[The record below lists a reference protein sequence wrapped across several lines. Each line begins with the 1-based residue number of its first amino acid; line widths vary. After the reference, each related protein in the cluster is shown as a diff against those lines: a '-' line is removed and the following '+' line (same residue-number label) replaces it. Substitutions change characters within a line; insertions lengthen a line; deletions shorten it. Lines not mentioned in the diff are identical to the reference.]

1 MRASGWSVQNNMIKR
16 LNAIRNRRFA
26 IVTAVYWFL
35 LLYIIA
41 ALVWWFIELE
51 RQNRDMA
58 AILLNSIPVNAR
70 NYQEQVYKVND
81 ETRRHTVQ
89 FAMEG
94 ITFLVLIMLSAGYVY
109 RALRR
114 QIRLQQQ
121 QQNFMMA
128 VTHELKTPIAV
139 AKLNLETLQRHKLE
153 KEKTDKLISN
163 TLQETNRLNQLANNI
178 LVSSQLDGGRYK
190 LTREEID
197 LSLFLENTISEFSHR
212 FPDRKWLTDIQPGIE
227 FIGDPLLMGIL
238 INNLLENA
246 YKYSPSGSSIEAR
259 LQTASDQVVLE
270 ILDQGPGIPDNEKKN
285 IFQQFYRIGNE
296 QTRSAKGTGLGLHLC
311 KKIAADHN
319 GKIYVKDN
327 QPKGSNFIIRF
338 RR

>member
-1 MRASGWSVQNNMIKR
+1 
-16 LNAIRNRRFA
+16 
-26 IVTAVYWFL
+26 
-35 LLYIIA
+35 
-41 ALVWWFIELE
+41 
-51 RQNRDMA
+51 MA
-58 AILLNSIPVNAR
+58 AIKLHSIAVNDTK
-70 NYQEQVYKVND
+70 YQHEVDKLND

-89 FAMEG
+89 YAMEG
-94 ITFLVLIMLSAGYVY
+94 ITFLALIMLSAGYVY

-114 QIRLQQQ
+114 QIHLQQQ

-139 AKLNLETLQRHKLE
+139 AKLNLETLQRHHLD
-153 KEKTDKLISN
+153 KEKTDKIISN
-163 TLQETNRLNQLANNI
+163 TLQETNRLNHLANNI

-190 LTREEID
+190 VTREEID
-197 LSLFLENTISEFSHR
+197 LSLFLQDTVNDFSQR
-212 FPDRKWLTDIQPGIE
+212 FPDRVWLTSIDPSIE
-227 FIGDPLLMGIL
+227 FIGDPLLIGIL

-246 YKYSPSGSSIEAR
+246 YKYSPKGSTIEAR
-259 LQTASDQVVLE
+259 LNVNAEQVVLE
-270 ILDQGPGIPDNEKKN
+270 ILDEGPGIPDNEKKN

-311 KKIAADHN
+311 KKIAADHY

-327 QPKGSNFIIRF
+327 HPKGSNFIILF

>member
-1 MRASGWSVQNNMIKR
+1 MIKS

-51 RQNRDMA
+51 RQNREMA
-58 AILLNSIPVNAR
+58 AIKLHSIKATETSYQHEVN
-70 NYQEQVYKVND
+70 KLND

-89 FAMEG
+89 YAMEG
-94 ITFLVLIMLSAGYVY
+94 ITFLALIMLSAGYVY
-109 RALRR
+109 RTLRR

-139 AKLNLETLQRHKLE
+139 AKLNLETLQRHHLD
-153 KEKTDKLISN
+153 KEKTDKIISN

-190 LTREEID
+190 VTREEID
-197 LSLFLENTISEFSHR
+197 LSLFLQDIVKECSQR
-212 FPDRKWLTDIQPGIE
+212 FPDRVWLTSIDPSIE
-227 FIGDPLLMGIL
+227 FIGDPLLIGIL

-246 YKYSPSGSSIEAR
+246 YKYSPKGSVIESR
-259 LQTASDQVVLE
+259 LHANAEQVVLE
-270 ILDQGPGIPDNEKKN
+270 ILDEGPGIPDNEKKN

-327 QPKGSNFIIRF
+327 QPKGSNFIILF

>member
-1 MRASGWSVQNNMIKR
+1 MIKR
-16 LNAIRNRRFA
+16 LKAFRNRRLT

-58 AILLNSIPVNAR
+58 AVRLNAVATNEA
-70 NYQEQVYKVND
+70 QQKEQVEKINED
-81 ETRRHTVQ
+81 TRRHTVQ

-139 AKLNLETLQRHKLE
+139 AKLNLETLQRHQLG

-178 LVSSQLDGGRYK
+178 LVSSQLDGGGYK
-190 LTREEID
+190 ITREDID
-197 LSLFLENTISEFSHR
+197 LSLFLQHTITDFSQR
-212 FPDRKWLTDIQPGIE
+212 FPDREWISDIEPGVE
-227 FIGDPLLMGIL
+227 FIGDPLLIGIL
-238 INNLLENA
+238 VNNLLENA
-246 YKYSPSGSSIEAR
+246 YKYSSAGTSIEMKLHTMDDHVI
-259 LQTASDQVVLE
+259 LQV
-270 ILDQGPGIPDNEKKN
+270 LDQGPGIPDNEKKN

-296 QTRSAKGTGLGLHLC
+296 QTRSTKGTGLGLHLC

-319 GKIYVKDN
+319 GKINVKDN

-338 RR
+338 RQ

>member
-1 MRASGWSVQNNMIKR
+1 M
-16 LNAIRNRRFA
+16 
-26 IVTAVYWFL
+26 TAVYWFL

-58 AILLNSIPVNAR
+58 AIKLRSIAANESR
-70 NYQEQVYKVND
+70 YQQQVDKVNE

-139 AKLNLETLQRHKLE
+139 SKLNLETLQRHQLS

-190 LTREEID
+190 VTREEID
-197 LSLFLENTISEFSHR
+197 LSLFLQDTIDEFSQR
-212 FPDRKWLTDIQPGIE
+212 FPDREWICDIQNGIE
-227 FIGDPLLMGIL
+227 FIGDPLLIGIL
-238 INNLLENA
+238 INNLVENA
-246 YKYSPSGSSIEAR
+246 YKYSPTGSRIEVR
-259 LQTASDQVVLE
+259 LHATEDQVVLQV
-270 ILDQGPGIPDNEKKN
+270 LDEGPGIPDNEKKN

-319 GKIYVKDN
+319 GKINVKDN
-327 QPKGSNFIIRF
+327 HPKGSNFIIRF

>member
-1 MRASGWSVQNNMIKR
+1 MIKS
-16 LNAIRNRRFA
+16 LNAIRNRRLT

-58 AILLNSIPVNAR
+58 AIKLRSIAANESR
-70 NYQEQVYKVND
+70 YQQQVDKVNE

-139 AKLNLETLQRHKLE
+139 SKLNLETLQRHQLS

-190 LTREEID
+190 VTREEID
-197 LSLFLENTISEFSHR
+197 LSLFLQDTIDEFSQR
-212 FPDRKWLTDIQPGIE
+212 FPDREWICDIQNGIE
-227 FIGDPLLMGIL
+227 FIGDPLLIGIL
-238 INNLLENA
+238 INNLVENA
-246 YKYSPSGSSIEAR
+246 YKYSPTGSRIEVR
-259 LQTASDQVVLE
+259 LHATEDQVVLQV
-270 ILDQGPGIPDNEKKN
+270 LDEGPGIPDNEKKN

-319 GKIYVKDN
+319 GKINVKDN
-327 QPKGSNFIIRF
+327 HPKGSNFIIRF

>member
-1 MRASGWSVQNNMIKR
+1 MQASDWSVLNNMIKR
-16 LNAIRNRRFA
+16 LKAIRNRRLA
-26 IVTAVYWFL
+26 VVTAVYWFL
-35 LLYIIA
+35 LVYIIA

-51 RQNRDMA
+51 RQNQQMTAIKINSISANQPGYQNLLA
-58 AILLNSIPVNAR
+58 AIN
-70 NYQEQVYKVND
+70 QEKK
-81 ETRRHTVQ
+81 RHTFQ

-94 ITFLVLIMLSAGYVY
+94 ITFLGLIMLSAGYVY

-139 AKLNLETLQRHKLE
+139 SKLNLETLQKHQLD
-153 KEKTDKLISN
+153 KEKTLKLIGN

-178 LVSSQLDGGRYK
+178 LVSSQLDGGRYN
-190 LTREEID
+190 LTREDID
-197 LSLFLENTISEFSHR
+197 LSLFLEDTVHDFSQR
-212 FPDRKWLTDIQPGIE
+212 FPDRNWKTNIE
-227 FIGDPLLMGIL
+227 ASVELIGDPLLIGIL

-246 YKYSPSGSSIEAR
+246 HKYSPKDSSIEAR
-259 LQTASDQVVLE
+259 LHTTDDHVVME
-270 ILDQGPGIPDNEKKN
+270 FIDEGPGIPDMEKKN

-296 QTRSAKGTGLGLHLC
+296 QTRTTKGTGLGLHLC
-311 KKIAADHN
+311 KKIAADHH
-319 GKIYVKDN
+319 GKISIKDN
-327 QPKGSNFIIRF
+327 QPKGSNFIVRF

>member
-1 MRASGWSVQNNMIKR
+1 MIKS
-16 LNAIRNRRFA
+16 LNAIRNRRLT
-26 IVTAVYWFL
+26 IVTVVYWFL

-58 AILLNSIPVNAR
+58 AIQLGSISTTDS
-70 NYQEQVYKVND
+70 NYREKVDKIND
-81 ETRRHTVQ
+81 QTRRHTTQ

-139 AKLNLETLQRHKLE
+139 SKLNLETLQRHQLS
-153 KEKTDKLISN
+153 KEKRDKLINN

-190 LTREEID
+190 VTREDID
-197 LSLFLENTISEFSHR
+197 LSRFLQDAVTDFSHR
-212 FPDRKWLTDIQPGIE
+212 FPDREWLCDIEPGVE
-227 FIGDPLLMGIL
+227 FIGDPLLIGIL

-246 YKYSPSGSSIEAR
+246 YKYSPAGSSIETR
-259 LQTASDQVVLE
+259 LHASEEQVVLQV
-270 ILDQGPGIPDNEKKN
+270 LDQGPGIPDNEKKN

-311 KKIAADHN
+311 KKIAADHS

-327 QPKGSNFIIRF
+327 HPKGSNFIIRF

>member
-1 MRASGWSVQNNMIKR
+1 MIKS
-16 LNAIRNRRFA
+16 LNAIRIRRFA

-58 AILLNSIPVNAR
+58 AIKLHSIAANDTR
-70 NYQEQVYKVND
+70 YQHEIDKLND

-89 FAMEG
+89 YAMEG
-94 ITFLVLIMLSAGYVY
+94 ITFLALIMLSAGYVY
-109 RALRR
+109 RTLRR

-139 AKLNLETLQRHKLE
+139 AKLNLETLQRHHLD
-153 KEKTDKLISN
+153 KEKTDKIISN

-190 LTREEID
+190 VTREEID
-197 LSLFLENTISEFSHR
+197 LSLFLQDIVKECSQR
-212 FPDRKWLTDIQPGIE
+212 FPDRVWLTSIDPSIE
-227 FIGDPLLMGIL
+227 FIGDPLLIGIL

-246 YKYSPSGSSIEAR
+246 YKYSPKGSVIESR
-259 LQTASDQVVLE
+259 LHANAEQVVLE
-270 ILDQGPGIPDNEKKN
+270 ILDEGPGIPDNEKKN

-327 QPKGSNFIIRF
+327 QPKGSNFIILF